1 MKLPSLRILVADDN
15 ADTVESLAMLLQ
27 LEGHETVVCY
37 DGIQAVDLSLG
48 HCPQMAIL
56 DINMPELDG
65 YATAR
70 FIRYRW
76 ADLVYIA
83 ALTAAFTTE
92 EASTQA
98 CAAGFDTFMVK
109 PVSARIFL
117 RPWLRRSGA
126 LSQRPRRQAWPRR
139 DCSADAAERCC

>member
-48 HCPQMAIL
+48 RCPQMAIL

-65 YATAR
+65 YATAC

-109 PVSARIFL
+109 PVSAEDLFAAVAAAQ
-117 RPWLRRSGA
+117 RRA
-126 LSQRPRRQAWPRR
+126 LATSPPPRLAPARLLSRR
-139 DCSADAAERCC
+139 C